1 MKEKTYELLYDTQ
14 AQYDTREGNSGNVT
28 SVTPGVA
35 YISENDKVG
44 YNKTSD
50 TLIVVYKVEN
60 TSEPIKIYNAD
71 AVKTGLKHV
80 FIDKEECPVSSLTNT
95 YQFQETGLH
104 AIKYRYSNLTSL
116 PASSFTNCTNL
127 VAIRIPDS
135 VTSIGGNAFN
145 HTALTELYIP
155 CSINGDALIE
165 IGSES
170 SHVNVT
176 VAGSINRG
184 ANGGGGTYFE
194 NLIVLG
200 DVSSSIFASGCN
212 YCKSWRIKG
221 GLLWS
226 GGSNGALFAAG
237 VQTLSF
243 FEVMGDITCTNPIFY
258 LNRLGSERIYHLGYI
273 EKISGSPN
281 AVAMDNAKLLRV
293 YVGDGSSE
301 AHDQEVLNKYLA
313 DENWSPYA
321 SKLDLWYNYHGEY
334 RQE

>member
-1 MKEKTYELLYDTQ
+1 MKNKTYELLYDTQ
-14 AQYDTREGNSGNVT
+14 EQFNTAQGNSGNVT
-28 SVTPGVA
+28 SAIPGVA
-35 YISENDKVG
+35 YIAENDKVG

-50 TLIVVYKVEN
+50 TLIVVYRVDDI
-60 TSEPIKIYNAD
+60 TEPTKIYNAD
-71 AVKTGLKHV
+71 AVKTGLNRV
-80 FIDKEECPVSSLTNT
+80 FIDKEDYPVSSLTNT

-127 VAIRIPDS
+127 VAIRIPDC

-176 VAGSINRG
+176 VAGDVNNP
-184 ANGGGGTYFE
+184 ANGGSGTYFE
-194 NLIVLG
+194 NLIVRG
-200 DVSSSIFASGCN
+200 NVRSSIFASNCN
-212 YCKSWRIKG
+212 SCKAYRIGG
-221 GLLWS
+221 GLLWA
-226 GGSNGALFAAG
+226 GGSNGTLFAAG
-237 VQTLSF
+237 ILTLSF
-243 FEVMGDITCTNPIFY
+243 FEVMGDITSTNPIFY
-258 LNRLGSERIYHLGYI
+258 QNRLSSERICHLGYS
-273 EKISGSPN
+273 EKISGTPN
-281 AVAMDNAKLLRV
+281 ALAMDNAKVLRV

-301 AHDQEVLNKYLA
+301 EHDQEVLNKYLA
-313 DENWSPYA
+313 DENWVPYA